1 MLWSGKM
8 FVILYYDVNQKRCQK
23 MLKICRKY
31 LQWVQN
37 SVFEGEI
44 TRAKFEKLK
53 YEIKKILVEEEGDSV
68 IIYTFRSLLYSKREV
83 LGNDKKDDLNFL

>member
-8 FVILYYDVNQKRCQK
+8 FVILYYDVNQKRCPK

-31 LQWVQN
+31 FQWVQN

-44 TRAKFEKLK
+44 TKAKLEKLK
-53 YEIKKILVEEEGDSV
+53 YEIKNILNKDEGDSV
-68 IIYTFRSLLYSKREV
+68 VIYTFRSLLYSKREV

>member
-1 MLWSGKM
+1 M
-8 FVILYYDVNQKRCQK
+8 FVILYYDVNQKRCNK

-44 TRAKFEKLK
+44 SEANFEKMI
-53 YEIKKILVEEEGDSV
+53 YEINRVINKEDDDSV
-68 IIYTFRSLLYSKREV
+68 VVYKFKMMYYSERKV
-83 LGNDKKDDLNFL
+83 YGCDKKDDIKFI

>member
-1 MLWSGKM
+1 M
-8 FVILYYDVNQKRCQK
+8 FVILYYDVNQKRCPK

-44 TRAKFEKLK
+44 TKAKLEKLK
-53 YEIKKILVEEEGDSV
+53 YEIKNILDKDEGDSV
-68 IIYTFRSLLYSKREV
+68 VIYTFRSLLYSKREV

>member
-1 MLWSGKM
+1 M
-8 FVILYYDVNQKRCQK
+8 FVILYYDVGEKRCAK

-44 TRAKFEKLK
+44 SIAGLEKLK
-53 YEIKKILVEEEGDSV
+53 YEIGEIIKPQEGDSV
-68 IIYTFRSLLYSKREV
+68 IIYTFRTKRYTDRIV
-83 LGNDKKDDLNFL
+83 LGIDKKDDLKFL

>member
-1 MLWSGKM
+1 
-8 FVILYYDVNQKRCQK
+8 

-44 TRAKFEKLK
+44 TKAKLEKLK
-53 YEIKKILVEEEGDSV
+53 YEIKNILDKDEGDSV
-68 IIYTFRSLLYSKREV
+68 VIYTFRSLLYSKREV